1 MRLFVHVVASLSELM
16 GIKRWIMQQKRARNR
31 MNVNINK
38 SKAQVVLQEQIKNRK
53 MHGKRREE
61 RIRTGLRINQMLKHN
76 NGKCEFSKKE

>member
-1 MRLFVHVVASLSELM
+1 
-16 GIKRWIMQQKRARNR
+16 
-31 MNVNINK
+31 
-38 SKAQVVLQEQIKNRK
+38 VVLQEQIKNRK